1 MHAKSASLSFLK
13 HFPGAVLAVLLCFSA
28 RAQYKDAGLWASAS
42 LEKKLDR
49 RLSVTLAPQ
58 IRLNE
63 NITELYKYFAD
74 AGISY
79 KLKDLRFSFNYRF
92 LNQRRLDDSYS
103 RRHRFFFDLA
113 YKLKLERLSITYRLR
128 YQNQFNDIGVSE
140 DWQVPSKYVRNKLAI
155 KYLTDGKFQ
164 PFVSGDLWYHL
175 QPSGSEF
182 NNFRFSLGTS
192 YELNKFSSIDLAYI
206 INKEFNSNNPV
217 TSYIISLG
225 YNYSF

>member
-1 MHAKSASLSFLK
+1 MCRSTHKRNRSFCFIFILVFSL
-13 HFPGAVLAVLLCFSA
+13 GT
-28 RAQYKDAGLWASAS
+28 RAQYKDAGLWISAGI
-42 LEKKLDR
+42 EKKLDR
-49 RLSVTLAPQ
+49 RLSVSLAPQ
-58 IRLNE
+58 VRFNE

-79 KLKDLRFSFNYRF
+79 RLKELKFSFNYRF
-92 LNQRRLDDSYS
+92 MNQRKLDDSYS
-103 RRHRFFFDLA
+103 KRHRFFLDLA
-113 YKLKLERLSITYRLR
+113 YKFKQEKFSIAYRLR

-140 DWQVPSKYVRNKLAI
+140 DWQDPSKYVRNKI
-155 KYLTDGKFQ
+155 TVKYITDGKFQ
-164 PFVSGDLWYHL
+164 PFVTSDLWYHIK
-175 QPSGSEF
+175 PAKSEF

-192 YELNKFSSIDLAYI
+192 YELNKFSSIDVSYI